1 MSISVSEPIPSHAAA
16 PASRVATFK
25 PSDTSRLDI
34 HNVRPW
40 GGNPVDIVIAGGTI
54 AEVSP
59 HVEGRP
65 VPADSRF
72 VDGHGLLALPGFV
85 NAHAHTD
92 KSWWGQDWVS
102 YGGVASTQGRIEHER
117 AHRDELNIPSA
128 KVATSVMREYLRHGT
143 TVQRTHIDVDLGVGL
158 RGIETLREAV
168 EGLGNTITTQI
179 VAFPQDGVLRRDGVL
194 QLLDEAA
201 AAGADYIG
209 GLDPA
214 SIDRDPVGQLDAIF
228 EIAER
233 RGCGIDLHLHDP
245 NELGAFQ
252 IQLMA
257 ERAIRHGLQG
267 KVNVAHG
274 FAVGQLPASQRA
286 DLIALM
292 AEAGMSM
299 TTVSP
304 LRVAPLPVAELLG
317 AGVPVALGTDGFRD
331 LWGPF
336 GDGDMLKVALKF
348 AQVSALRYDEDLVLA
363 LELATSRGAAFAGV
377 GSHNLEVGDR
387 ADIVLLDAVNPMD
400 ALARTPARE
409 VVVAGGKIVV
419 YKGDLVA

>member
-1 MSISVSEPIPSHAAA
+1 MSISVSEPRPSHAAA
-16 PASRVATFK
+16 PASRAATLK
-25 PSDTSRLDI
+25 ASDTLRLGI
-34 HNVRPW
+34 HNIRPW
-40 GGNPVDIVIAGGTI
+40 GGAPVDLVVAGGLIT
-54 AEVSP
+54 EVSP
-59 HVEGRP
+59 HTENRP

-72 VDGHGLLALPGFV
+72 IDGRGLLALPGLV

-92 KSWWGQDWVS
+92 KSWWGQPWIS
-102 YGGVASTQGRIEHER
+102 YGGVATTQGRIEHER
-117 AHRDELNIPSA
+117 AHRDELGIPSA
-128 KVATSVMREYLRHGT
+128 EVSTAVMREYLRHGT

-158 RGIETLREAV
+158 RGIETLKEAV
-168 EGLGNTITTQI
+168 EGLDNTITTQI

-194 QLLDEAA
+194 ELLNEAA

-228 EIAER
+228 TIAEKH
-233 RGCGIDLHLHDP
+233 GCGIDLHLHDP

-252 IQLMA
+252 IELMA

-286 DLIALM
+286 DLIARM

-331 LWGPF
+331 LWGPY

-348 AQVSALRYDEDLVLA
+348 AQVSGLRYDKDLILA

-377 GSHNLEVGDR
+377 GSHNLSVGDR
-387 ADIVLLDAVNPMD
+387 ADIVLLDAENPMD
-400 ALARTPARE
+400 ALTRTPARE
-409 VVVAGGKIVV
+409 FVIAGGKIAVHNG
-419 YKGDLVA
+419 KLAI